1 MNTGTA
7 ARLANTYARSL
18 LDLAEESRIVEA
30 VAADLEVV
38 STLLVQ
44 QPDLEAF
51 LASPY
56 FAEQTRRDLIRNALT
71 GKLNRMTVNFL
82 SVMIDH
88 NRGALLRQI
97 LERFR
102 QLYRAYQGYETVSV
116 TVAQSLSP
124 EQVQKLAQDLAEGMR
139 AKIDLEVRVD
149 PSLLG
154 GIIVRHADKMLD
166 NSIRG
171 RLLRTV
177 SQVANPENR
186 HKQQLMKDNG

>member
-7 ARLANTYARSL
+7 THVADIYAQSL
-18 LDLAEESRIVEA
+18 LDLAKESGIVDA
-30 VAADLEVV
+30 VAGDLEVV
-38 STLLVQ
+38 SALLAG

-56 FAEQTRRDLIRNALT
+56 FDEPTKQKLIREVLS
-71 GKLNRMTVNFL
+71 GKLHSLTVNFL
-82 SVMIDH
+82 SVMIGH
-88 NRGALLRQI
+88 NRGALLPQI
-97 LERFR
+97 LERYR
-102 QLYRAYQGYETVSV
+102 QLYRAYQGYERVTV

-124 EQVQKLAQDLAEGMR
+124 QQSEKLAQDLAGAMR
-139 AKIDLEVRVD
+139 AKIDLEVQVD

-154 GIIVRHADKMLD
+154 GIVIRHGDNMLD

-171 RLLRTV
+171 RLARTV

-186 HKQQLMKDNG
+186 HKQELMKDNG